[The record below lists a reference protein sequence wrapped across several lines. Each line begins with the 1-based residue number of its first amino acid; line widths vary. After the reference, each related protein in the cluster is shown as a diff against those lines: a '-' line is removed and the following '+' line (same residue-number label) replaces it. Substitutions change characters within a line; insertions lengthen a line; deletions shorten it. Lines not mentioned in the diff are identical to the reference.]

1 MVIEIL
7 SQKYKCDCG
16 RGLAKYEETDLLDK
30 LNYLIEWDFVQ
41 YPIVKDKH
49 IEVDIPEID
58 ENGKETGNML
68 KEKVGLDIVKEDK
81 DFLKGEQ
88 ELKPGNCFL
97 LDGQIIA
104 IDSPDR
110 IVLVLSKTGRGSLD
124 RIVEERIDPEYKM
137 VYGNEDAKI
146 EWEALTSD
154 SYKTEYDGICS
165 IPFPEYRIWRDRFVK
180 GREDDLYKI
189 PKDKEK
195 GTYTIA
201 VKATI
206 KSESLMVP
214 IDLVFQEWD
223 VAYKTSEFDEDDLP
237 MIQGVAQQIMAWFIR
252 TYDRLV
258 NPLKPVP
265 TEQEQID
272 NFIKAYQEH
281 ERQVLKV
288 DMPN

>member
-30 LNYLIEWDFVQ
+30 LNYLIEWDFAQ

-49 IEVDIPEID
+49 IEVDIPEVD
-58 ENGKETGNML
+58 ENGKETGNLL

-88 ELKPGNCFL
+88 ELKPSNCFL

-288 DMPN
+288 DMSN

>member
-30 LNYLIEWDFVQ
+30 LNYLIEWDFAQ

-49 IEVDIPEID
+49 IEVDIPEVD

-104 IDSPDR
+104 IDSPDQ

>member
-30 LNYLIEWDFVQ
+30 LNYLIEWDFAQ

-49 IEVDIPEID
+49 IEVDIPEVD

-68 KEKVGLDIVKEDK
+68 KEKVGMDIVKEDK

-180 GREDDLYKI
+180 GR
-189 PKDKEK
+189 
-195 GTYTIA
+195 
-201 VKATI
+201 
-206 KSESLMVP
+206 
-214 IDLVFQEWD
+214 
-223 VAYKTSEFDEDDLP
+223 
-237 MIQGVAQQIMAWFIR
+237 R
-252 TYDRLV
+252 
-258 NPLKPVP
+258 
-265 TEQEQID
+265 
-272 NFIKAYQEH
+272 
-281 ERQVLKV
+281 
-288 DMPN
+288 

>member
-7 SQKYKCDCG
+7 SQKYKCDCR

-30 LNYLIEWDFVQ
+30 LNYLIEWDFAQ

-49 IEVDIPEID
+49 IEVDIPEVD
-58 ENGKETGNML
+58 ENGKETGNLL

-223 VAYKTSEFDEDDLP
+223 VAYKTSEFDEDDLH

>member
-1 MVIEIL
+1 M
-7 SQKYKCDCG
+7 
-16 RGLAKYEETDLLDK
+16 
-30 LNYLIEWDFVQ
+30 
-41 YPIVKDKH
+41 
-49 IEVDIPEID
+49 
-58 ENGKETGNML
+58 
-68 KEKVGLDIVKEDK
+68 
-81 DFLKGEQ
+81 KGEQ

-146 EWEALTSD
+146 EWEVLTSD

-265 TEQEQID
+265 TEQEQVD
-272 NFIKAYQEH
+272 NFIKSYQEH
-281 ERQVLKV
+281 ASQVLKM

>member
-30 LNYLIEWDFVQ
+30 LNYLIEWDFAQ

-49 IEVDIPEID
+49 IEVDIPEVD
-58 ENGKETGNML
+58 ENGKETGNLL

-214 IDLVFQEWD
+214 IDLVFREWD